1 MNVYD
6 LSIKSQTRNRLRLKS
21 ISFNKSSLNEIQ
33 TLLKSPFISFRINT
47 KCHCVIINFNE
58 KKIKK
63 EQILSKFKL
72 IKQELSTPAC
82 TACQSTQKRSVKEF
96 LGLSAFA
103 SYLFYKSQILG
114 VAIVSTPFSLVALV
128 SLVAAIPLLKDA
140 LQDVKNKKFT
150 LQSFMSFSLLL
161 AIFGGEAMAAF
172 EIIYILRASEL
183 FEQYISDKSKKQIRD
198 LIQNDI
204 KKAYIVDGNL
214 EVEIS
219 IENITKEHIVVC
231 RSGEK
236 IPVDGTIIKGEAEID
251 ESIINGR
258 ANLEHKLK
266 NDKVFANTLVEK
278 GRVYIKVDAIGK
290 DTYIQR
296 VLSEVEKSLQIK
308 SDGELAAEIL
318 AQRVLKLGSILT
330 LATFGLT
337 GSLVRAFS
345 VMIVMSC
352 PCSTILAASSAIS
365 AGIARGAKEGIL
377 IKGGKFLEQ
386 ISQCDVF
393 CFDKTGTLTTREP
406 IITDII
412 ADDEKL
418 LFTIALNAEQR
429 NTHPIATSITKH
441 AKSLNIEPNLDE
453 DSEALIGLGV
463 KCKFKN
469 KETLIGNAK
478 LLDKFNIKNT
488 YKSKAKKLLDAGKS
502 VVYVVYDKKIIGMLA
517 LSHQARKNTKEMLN
531 SLKQKGVKKL
541 ILLTGDEQKVAQS
554 FADEYGFD
562 EVYSNLMPDE
572 KANIVESLRQKYE
585 KITMIGDGVND
596 TLALSKA
603 DIGISF
609 ASGGSEAATQ
619 ISNIAITHS
628 EPNDIIKLYELS
640 QTSLKTINQNYYIG
654 TSTNILGVSLASL
667 GLLSPILAAS
677 IHIAHTAGIILNSSK
692 ISFKSLSNKAKV
704 DNNS

>member
-1 MNVYD
+1 MNVFD
-6 LSIKSQTRNRLRLKS
+6 LTIKSQTRNRIRLKS
-21 ISFNKSSLNEIQ
+21 KSFKSSNLVQIQ
-33 TLLKSPFISFRINT
+33 DILKSPFINFRINT
-47 KCHCVIINFNE
+47 KCHSIVIIFNE

-82 TACQSTQKRSVKEF
+82 TACQGTKKRSVKEF

-103 SYLFYKSQILG
+103 GYLFYKSQILG
-114 VAIVSTPFSLVALV
+114 LTIASTPFSLVAVV
-128 SLVAAIPLLKDA
+128 SLIAAIPLLKEA
-140 LQDVKNKKFT
+140 LQDVKEKKFT

-161 AIFGGEAMAAF
+161 AILGGEAMAAF

-183 FEQYISDKSKKQIRD
+183 FEEYTAEKSRKQIYD
-198 LIQNDI
+198 LIQTDI
-204 KKAYIVDGNL
+204 KKAYILDGNL
-214 EVEIS
+214 EVEIN
-219 IENITKEHIVVC
+219 IENITKDHIVVC

-236 IPVDGTIIKGEAEID
+236 IPVDGVIIKGEAEID

-266 NDKVFANTLVEK
+266 DDKVFANTIVEK
-278 GRVYIKVDAIGK
+278 GRIYIKVNAIGK

-296 VLSEVEKSLQIK
+296 VLREVEKSLQIK
-308 SDGELAAEIL
+308 SEGELAAQKL

-330 LATFGLT
+330 IATFGLT

-377 IKGGKFLEQ
+377 IKGGRYLEQ
-386 ISQCDVF
+386 ISQCEVF
-393 CFDKTGTLTTREP
+393 CFDKTGTLTTRES
-406 IITDII
+406 IMTDILT
-412 ADDEKL
+412 DDEKL
-418 LFTIALNAEQR
+418 LFTIALNAEHR
-429 NTHPIATSITKH
+429 NTHPIATSITKY
-441 AKSLNIEPNLDE
+441 AKNLGLKANSNE
-453 DSEALIGLGV
+453 DSDLLVGLGV
-463 KCKFKN
+463 KSKFKN
-469 KETLIGNAK
+469 KEILIGNEK
-478 LLDKFNIKNT
+478 LLKKFGIKT
-488 YKSKAKKLLDAGKS
+488 SPYTTKAKKLLNEGKS
-502 VVYVVYDKKIIGMLA
+502 VVFVVYDKKIIGILA
-517 LSHQARKNTKEMLN
+517 FSHQVRENTKEMLN
-531 SLKQKGVKKL
+531 ILREKGVKKL
-541 ILLTGDEQKVAQS
+541 VLLTGDEQKVAEN
-554 FADEYGFD
+554 FANEYGFD
-562 EVYSNLMPDE
+562 EVYSNLMPDD
-572 KANIVESLRQKYE
+572 KAKIVQSLSKRN
-585 KITMIGDGVND
+585 KIVMIGDGVND

-603 DIGISF
+603 DVGISF

-628 EPNDIIKLYELS
+628 EPKDIIKLYELS

-654 TSTNILGVSLASL
+654 TSTNIIGVSLASL

-692 ISFKSLSNKAKV
+692 ISIMPLSK
-704 DNNS
+704 

>member
-1 MNVYD
+1 MNVFD
-6 LSIKSQTRNRLRLKS
+6 LTIKSQTRNRIRLKS
-21 ISFNKSSLNEIQ
+21 KSFKSSNLVQIQ
-33 TLLKSPFISFRINT
+33 DMLKSPFINFRINT
-47 KCHCVIINFNE
+47 KCHSIVIIFNE

-82 TACQSTQKRSVKEF
+82 AACQGTQKRSVKEF

-103 SYLFYKSQILG
+103 GYLFYKSQILG
-114 VAIVSTPFSLVALV
+114 LAIISTPFSLVAAV
-128 SLVAAIPLLKDA
+128 SLIAALPLLKEA
-140 LQDVKNKKFT
+140 LQDIKEKKFT

-161 AIFGGEAMAAF
+161 AILGGEAMAAF

-183 FEQYISDKSKKQIRD
+183 FEQYTAEKSKRQIQE
-198 LIQNDI
+198 LIQTDI
-204 KKAYIVDGNL
+204 KKAYILDGDL
-214 EVEIS
+214 EVETD

-236 IPVDGTIIKGEAEID
+236 IPVDGIIIKGEAEID

-258 ANLEHKLK
+258 ANLEHKFK
-266 NDKVFANTLVEK
+266 DNEVFANTIVEK
-278 GRVYIKVDAIGK
+278 GRIYIKVNAIGK

-296 VLSEVEKSLQIK
+296 VIREVEKSLQIK
-308 SDGELAAEIL
+308 SEGELAAQKL

-330 LATFGLT
+330 IATFGLT

-377 IKGGKFLEQ
+377 IKGGRYLEE
-386 ISQCDVF
+386 ISQSDVF

-412 ADDEKL
+412 TEDEKL
-418 LFTIALNAEQR
+418 LFQLALNAEHR
-429 NTHPIATSITKH
+429 NSHPIAISITKY
-441 AKSLNIEPNLDE
+441 AQNLGLKANSNENSD
-453 DSEALIGLGV
+453 LLVGLGV
-463 KCKFKN
+463 KSKFKN
-469 KETLIGNAK
+469 KEILIGNEK
-478 LLDKFNIKNT
+478 LLSKFKIPLNT
-488 YKSKAKKLLDAGKS
+488 YKTQAKKFLNEGKS
-502 VVYVVYDKKIIGMLA
+502 VVFVVHDEKIIGILTF
-517 LSHQARKNTKEMLN
+517 LHQVRKNTKEMLS
-531 SLKQKGVKKL
+531 SLREKGVKRL
-541 ILLTGDEQKVAQS
+541 ILLTGDEQKVAEN
-554 FADEYGFD
+554 FATEYGFD
-562 EVYSNLMPDE
+562 EVYSNLMPDD
-572 KANIVESLRQKYE
+572 KATIIETLSKKYK
-585 KITMIGDGVND
+585 KIAMIGDGVND

-609 ASGGSEAATQ
+609 ASGGSEAAIE

-628 EPNDIIKLYELS
+628 DPKDIIKLYDLS
-640 QTSLKTINQNYYIG
+640 ETSLKVINQNYYIG
-654 TSTNILGVSLASL
+654 TSTNILGVSLASI

-677 IHIAHTAGIILNSSK
+677 VHIAHTAGIILNSSK
-692 ISFKSLSNKAKV
+692 ISFKKLSI
-704 DNNS
+704 